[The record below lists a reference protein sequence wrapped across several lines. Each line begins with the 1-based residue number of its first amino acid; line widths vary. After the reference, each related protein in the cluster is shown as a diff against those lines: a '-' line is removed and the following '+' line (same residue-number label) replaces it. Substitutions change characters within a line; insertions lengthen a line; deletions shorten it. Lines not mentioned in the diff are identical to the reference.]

1 MSVKSRKSIALG
13 VATGVI
19 ALALSGLPL
28 SLDIDAGAIDG
39 KAAVADPGGNGKG
52 KGNGN
57 GKGQGVEKSQ
67 QAKAHPDKTKV
78 AKDDPMHPSNLG
90 RLNGFLHASPQALKN
105 ASANSAIGTLSKTYR
120 DALLGYATSTEE
132 TEETISTDDLAAILA
147 KAANKPLTGEQVLA
161 IHEKLIAE
169 NPELAAAA
177 APDES
182 TETPESDED
191 SETVDLMDPD
201 FADQLADDANV
212 IQATET
218 NQGLGSGDDA
228 DDDDTGDVAD
238 GDDDAEDGGVVADAA
253 DAVGQAAEDTAEAIG
268 DFFDDTF

>member
-1 MSVKSRKSIALG
+1 MSVKFRKSIGLS
-13 VATGVI
+13 VATGAI

-28 SLDIDAGAIDG
+28 SLDIDADTIDG
-39 KAAVADPGGNGKG
+39 KAALAEAGGNGKG
-52 KGNGN
+52 KGNG
-57 GKGQGVEKSQ
+57 KGAEKSQ
-67 QAKAHPDKTKV
+67 QAKAHSDKAKV

-120 DALLGYATSTEE
+120 DALLGFATSTEETEE

-169 NPELAAAA
+169 NPELAEVA
-177 APDES
+177 APDDA
-182 TETPESDED
+182 TDTPESDEE

-201 FADQLADDANV
+201 FADQLADEANA

-228 DDDDTGDVAD
+228 DDADDVAD
-238 GDDDAEDGGVVADAA
+238 GDEAADDGVVADAA
-253 DAVGQAAEDTAEAIG
+253 DAVGQAAEDTAETIG
-268 DFFDDTF
+268 EFFDDTF

>member
-28 SLDIDAGAIDG
+28 SLDIDAGTIDG
-39 KAAVADPGGNGKG
+39 KAALAEPGGNGKG

-57 GKGQGVEKSQ
+57 GNGKGPGAEKSQ

-105 ASANSAIGTLSKTYR
+105 TSANSAIGTLSKTYR
-120 DALLGYATSTEE
+120 DALLGYAASTEE

-169 NPELAAAA
+169 NPELAEAA

-182 TETPESDED
+182 TETPESDEE

-201 FADQLADDANV
+201 FADQLAEEAN
-212 IQATET
+212 
-218 NQGLGSGDDA
+218 
-228 DDDDTGDVAD
+228 
-238 GDDDAEDGGVVADAA
+238 
-253 DAVGQAAEDTAEAIG
+253 AI
-268 DFFDDTF
+268 

>member
-1 MSVKSRKSIALG
+1 MSVKFRKSIGLS
-13 VATGVI
+13 VATGVV

-28 SLDIDAGAIDG
+28 SLDIDSGTIDG
-39 KAAVADPGGNGKG
+39 KLALAEPGGNGKG
-52 KGNGN
+52 KGH
-57 GKGQGVEKSQ
+57 GKGAEKSQ
-67 QAKAHPDKTKV
+67 QAKAHSDKAKV

-105 ASANSAIGTLSKTYR
+105 ASPNSAIGTLSKTYR
-120 DALLGYATSTEE
+120 DALLGYATTTEETEE

-169 NPELAAAA
+169 NPELAEVAT
-177 APDES
+177 PDEGS
-182 TETPESDED
+182 TETPESDEEN
-191 SETVDLMDPD
+191 ETVDLMDPD
-201 FADQLADDANV
+201 FADQLADEANAV
-212 IQATET
+212 QATET

-228 DDDDTGDVAD
+228 DEGDVAD
-238 GDDDAEDGGVVADAA
+238 GDETADDGNVVADAA
-253 DAVGQAAEDTAEAIG
+253 DAVGQAAEDTVKAIG

>member
-1 MSVKSRKSIALG
+1 MSVTSRKSIGLS
-13 VATGVI
+13 VVTGVI

-28 SLDIDAGAIDG
+28 SLDIDTGTIDG
-39 KAAVADPGGNGKG
+39 KAALAEAGGNGKG
-52 KGNGN
+52 KGKGN
-57 GKGQGVEKSQ
+57 DKGAEKSQ
-67 QAKAHPDKTKV
+67 HAKTHPDKAKV

-90 RLNGFLHASPQALKN
+90 RLNGFLHASPQALMN
-105 ASANSAIGTLSKTYR
+105 ASANSAIGILSKTYR
-120 DALLGYATSTEE
+120 DALLGYATSTEETEE

-169 NPELAAAA
+169 NPELAT
-177 APDES
+177 PDDAT
-182 TETPESDED
+182 TETPESDEE

-201 FADQLADDANV
+201 LADQLAEEANA

-228 DDDDTGDVAD
+228 DDDDADGLAD
-238 GDDDAEDGGVVADAA
+238 GDEAADDDSVVADAA
-253 DAVGQAAEDTAEAIG
+253 DAVGQAAEDTAEAVG
-268 DFFDDTF
+268 EFFDDTF